1 MKLGELTA
9 QRNHAPREHLGDRLE
24 GRLSPMRGLVEQQRA
39 GDGRETTQTLYPF
52 SVFARQKALEEKLVA
67 RNTGKH
73 ERRHTRGRA
82 RQDLDARARLA
93 SRVDQHLAG
102 IGNARHAGIR
112 GKGDSLTGEQ
122 PIHELGSAP
131 RDHVLVTADK
141 RL

>member
-1 MKLGELTA
+1 M
-9 QRNHAPREHLGDRLE
+9 
-24 GRLSPMRGLVEQQRA
+24 
-39 GDGRETTQTLYPF
+39 
-52 SVFARQKALEEKLVA
+52 FARQKALEEKLVA

-82 RQDLDARARLA
+82 RQDFNTRARLA

-102 IGNARHAGIR
+102 IRNARHTGIR
-112 GKGDSLTGEQ
+112 GKGDSLTSKQ
-122 PIHELGSAP
+122 PIHKLGSAP